1 MRATGT
7 LTQQDTDK
15 YAELWASLPAYG
27 IHAPG
32 LDVLPVFQKMA
43 PPPASVLDA
52 GAGSGQASAALAASG
67 YDVTMCDLTDAG
79 LCDDA
84 KPLPFYTACLWKP
97 LRSQIRKGSVDY
109 VYCVDVLE
117 HIPPQ
122 FTMLAIDQMLTI
134 ATKGVFLGIALVP
147 DQFGVWM
154 GTPLHLTVQPFT
166 WWRDSLKELGTVVD
180 ARDLLHRGLYMV
192 TR

>member
-1 MRATGT
+1 MAG
-7 LTQQDTDK
+7 LYTQQDTAK

-27 IHAPG
+27 VHAPG
-32 LDVLPVFQKMA
+32 LDVLPVFQSVA
-43 PPPASVLDA
+43 PAPASVLDA
-52 GAGSGQASAALAASG
+52 GAGSGQASVALRDAG
-67 YDVTMCDLTDAG
+67 YDVTLCDLTPEG
-79 LCDDA
+79 LCA
-84 KPLPFYTACLWKP
+84 EARTLPFHTACLWKP
-97 LRSQIRKGSVDY
+97 LRSQVRKGRFDY

-122 FTMLAIDQMLTI
+122 FTMLAIDQMLAV

-154 GTPLHLTVQPFT
+154 GGPLHLCVQPFT
-166 WWRDSLKELGTVVD
+166 WWRDCLRELGTVVE